1 MPSRA
6 EPSRAQS
13 SVEPSSAER
22 RRDGA
27 PRPTPAQ
34 VAGYG
39 ERRRGC
45 GGEAGAAR
53 CLGSGGMLR
62 ALPWDSAPGSGRGA
76 GVACLLLCGS
86 AQGVTPL
93 SVQGMGLPGV
103 FLHAASV
110 PTGSSPFSSLN
121 RAPYP
126 QPGWIPGP
134 WSRLA
139 GQLLAAAASAQLS
152 PAKAAPLCRA
162 VPCRAI
168 LCCST
173 PCHAMPC
180 HAVLCHA
187 VPFHSTPFHSMPLH
201 SVPFHPVPFH
211 AVAPNACGS
220 PTRESRSTPDSVQ
233 ARSSRRVSTECSPT
247 PMPAGGFLLQP
258 CACCCRSRHAAPGA
272 PQGMGHRA
280 AVGKQNEISWN
291 NPLAAWLRAG
301 LPAKVDFTVWW
312 VQKPATTSREP
323 GGLCDARI
331 WGTNQ
336 ALGNPICTV
345 PPRGGFAA
353 PMGMKP
359 RPYKRHIVGHH
370 PALNPAARPWC
381 YS

>member
-1 MPSRA
+1 MPGERGDAAGSALGFGPRQRA
-6 EPSRAQS
+6 RCGSCVPIALWLSARCNASVRAGN
-13 SVEPSSAER
+13 
-22 RRDGA
+22 GA
-27 PRPTPAQ
+27 PRGLPARSLRPYGLFSLFLSKSGS
-34 VAGYG
+34 VPAAGLDSRAV
-39 ERRRGC
+39 EPPR
-45 GGEAGAAR
+45 GAAACGC
-53 CLGSGGMLR
+53 CLGTAEPCQGR
-62 ALPWDSAPGSGRGA
+62 TALP
-76 GVACLLLCGS
+76 
-86 AQGVTPL
+86 
-93 SVQGMGLPGV
+93 
-103 FLHAASV
+103 
-110 PTGSSPFSSLN
+110 
-121 RAPYP
+121 
-126 QPGWIPGP
+126 
-134 WSRLA
+134 
-139 GQLLAAAASAQLS
+139 
-152 PAKAAPLCRA
+152 CRA
-162 VPCRAI
+162 VSCHSV
-168 LCCST
+168 LF
-173 PCHAMPC
+173 HAMPC

-201 SVPFHPVPFH
+201 FVPFHPVPFH

-220 PTRESRSTPDSVQ
+220 PTRESKSTPDSVQ

-370 PALNPAARPWC
+370 PALNPTARPWC